1 MKKLTDVLLL
11 TGAFALFVLSGCV
24 KENFK
29 GNSSGTGIVFGAS
42 AGYATPDTKTEYG
55 DYDDPSNPSSQA
67 INWVEN
73 DEVMV
78 YSPQSPAGPRV
89 DYSIK
94 NATGNTAV
102 LSAGENNLQWGTEP
116 TQDFY
121 AIYPSIN
128 SIQNNAVKQRVS
140 FDGTLFKGYVPVNQQ
155 HEITYNSGTWTAKPN
170 MDYLYMAAVS
180 EDVTLPVSEE
190 DNGLDLKFVPLT
202 STLEITFVGPMEHPM
217 ASFNVFADEG
227 ESIAGNFECD
237 LTGGNTVC
245 TATSQGYTSTYVTVS
260 TYYND
265 NGTEKPLKLAEN
277 ESITFNVFLLP
288 HDNLDNLSIRV
299 AGFNAGSLTMELVK
313 DGSHIV
319 VKPRTKTIVKTHAPE
334 RFGDTNSWMTGLPDN
349 VYISQLSIPGTANS
363 FSYKY
368 TGDNPDWYRTQT
380 ADIQTQWNAGIR
392 CFELVCP
399 ENETDLANAPLQCN
413 RTDVGLSFGE
423 AVDEIWNL
431 VQANPGEFAM
441 IIPAYESNSG
451 HPVGQNGEPDEN
463 AGVNKFMTG
472 LNNFY
477 RNHTGYKYQTYG
489 RNLTLGEAR
498 GSLMFVA
505 RITSEEDGG
514 YIFDEDPVQGVV
526 IYQWG
531 SLKDLWKRRGYPV
544 TDWAK
549 SSDWESSMEYHMMNG
564 GNLYDTYNTYRA
576 FGDIPHEKY
585 SGTAPSLLPSAGEND
600 FDRMSIR
607 NDGSEG
613 TAYVHYWPRVVKT
626 SGFYPMFASQGNT
639 GSIPARYNRD
649 YFVYWQESFDEKCE
663 DVKDTF
669 LKAIAD
675 NSGQQGTTFYINSL
689 DGFYVD
695 DNIPFSV
702 LPYTDGINFP
712 EAADQVYASQ
722 GTDVLDDF
730 SSTYYGSVPDRYGY
744 GLGGTAG
751 NIAAYATDINKYFYD
766 YILDFGTDNIYG
778 PMNVTLLDMVYSEAD
793 GNGPGSYLP
802 SVIINN
808 NYRFPLQ
815 TSGESGS
822 TTSDASYSKGGAVWQ

>member
-11 TGAFALFVLSGCV
+11 TSAFALFVLSGCV

-42 AGYATPDTKTEYG
+42 AGYAAPDTKTEYG
-55 DYDDPSNPSSQA
+55 DYDNPSNPTNQA

-94 NATGNTAV
+94 NANGNTAV

-155 HEITYNSGTWTAKPN
+155 QEITYNSGTWTAKPN

-180 EDVTLPVSEE
+180 EDVQLPVSEE

-237 LTGGNTVC
+237 LAGGNTVC

-265 NGTEKPLKLAEN
+265 NGTEKPLKLAEG

-299 AGFNAGSLTMELVK
+299 AGFNSGSRTMELVK
-313 DGSHIV
+313 GDGSPII
-319 VKPRTKTIVKTHAPE
+319 VKPRTKTIVKTKAPAN
-334 RFGDTNSWMTGLPDN
+334 FGDINSWMTGLPDN

-413 RTDVGLSFGE
+413 RTDVGISFGE

-441 IIPAYESNSG
+441 IIPAYESDSG
-451 HPVGQNGEPDEN
+451 HPGNHNGVD
-463 AGVNKFMTG
+463 KFMTG

-505 RITSEEDGG
+505 RITSEEDGDYTFG
-514 YIFDEDPVQGVV
+514 DNPVQGVV
-526 IYQWG
+526 VYQWG

-564 GNLYDTYNTYRA
+564 GNLYNTYNTYSA

-585 SGTAPSLLPSAGEND
+585 SGAAPSLLPSAGEND
-600 FDRMSIR
+600 FDRISIR
-607 NDGSEG
+607 NDGSRG

-639 GSIPARYNRD
+639 WDVPSRYNRD
-649 YFVYWQESFDEKCE
+649 YFVYWQESFNEKCE

-702 LPYTDGINFP
+702 LPYTDGIDFP